1 MDSIRLPG
9 IRSRGAKYAWGLACA
24 LYAAVLYMGPNRFHW
39 RQPLELPM
47 TPIDN
52 AVPFIPATGWIYGG
66 IYLFLVASFVA
77 LRDLGRVSRFLY
89 ACAFVQLVAAAI
101 FILWPTVYPRE
112 LFPVPAAAHPF
123 NGALVDFFRRL
134 DTPAN
139 CFPSLHVT
147 TGLLCAA
154 ALRPQLS
161 NRGFAAVAA
170 VALLLATSTLTFKQH
185 YFADVASAV
194 LLGALGY
201 FMFFR
206 WRRIEVRAL

>member
-1 MDSIRLPG
+1 MDKIRLPG

-24 LYAAVLYMGPNRFHW
+24 MYAAVLYMGPNRFHW
-39 RQPLELPM
+39 AQPAELPM
-47 TPIDN
+47 TAIDN
-52 AVPFIPATGWIYGG
+52 AVPFIPATGWIYVA
-66 IYLFLVASFVA
+66 IYLFLVGSFIA
-77 LRDLGRVSRFLY
+77 LRDLERASRFLY

-112 LFPVPAAAHPF
+112 LFPVSAATHPV
-123 NGALVDFFRRL
+123 NVALVDFFRRL
-134 DTPAN
+134 DAPAN
-139 CFPSLHVT
+139 CFPSLHIT

-161 NRGFAAVAA
+161 ARAFAAVAA
-170 VALLLATSTLTFKQH
+170 AALLFAASTLTFKQH
-185 YFADVASAV
+185 YFADIASAV

-206 WRRIEVRAL
+206 WKRIEVQAR